1 MYRINED
8 VTIYYKQI
16 HREYIRGKE
25 NFDKRFPIME
35 QRAKE
40 MFKEG
45 KITARSLSHLLKRL
59 YYYKNM
65 NEVRRWQ
72 NPAWSVISIFTVVWE
87 VLFAKEAIYIITML

>member
-16 HREYIRGKE
+16 HREYIKGKA

-35 QRAKE
+35 QRSKE
-40 MFKEG
+40 MYEEG

-59 YYYKNM
+59 NYYKNM
-65 NEVRRWQ
+65 NEVRR
-72 NPAWSVISIFTVVWE
+72 
-87 VLFAKEAIYIITML
+87 

>member
-1 MYRINED
+1 MYQINED

-16 HREYIRGKE
+16 HREYSKGKE

-40 MFKEG
+40 MYKEG
-45 KITARSLSHLLKRL
+45 KITARSLSYLLKRL

-65 NEVRRWQ
+65 NEVRR
-72 NPAWSVISIFTVVWE
+72 
-87 VLFAKEAIYIITML
+87 

>member
-1 MYRINED
+1 MYQINED

-16 HREYIRGKE
+16 HREYSRGKE

-40 MFKEG
+40 MYKEG

-59 YYYKNM
+59 NYYKSM
-65 NEVRRWQ
+65 NEVRR
-72 NPAWSVISIFTVVWE
+72 
-87 VLFAKEAIYIITML
+87 

>member
-16 HREYIRGKE
+16 HREYTKGKA

-40 MFKEG
+40 MVKEG

-65 NEVRRWQ
+65 NEARR
-72 NPAWSVISIFTVVWE
+72 
-87 VLFAKEAIYIITML
+87 

>member
-1 MYRINED
+1 MYQINED

-16 HREYIRGKE
+16 HREYSRGKE

-59 YYYKNM
+59 NYYKNM
-65 NEVRRWQ
+65 NEVRR
-72 NPAWSVISIFTVVWE
+72 
-87 VLFAKEAIYIITML
+87 

>member
-16 HREYIRGKE
+16 HREYTKGKE
-25 NFDKRFPIME
+25 NFDKRLPIME

-40 MFKEG
+40 MYNEG
-45 KITARSLSHLLKRL
+45 KITARSLRYLLIRL

-65 NEVRRWQ
+65 NEVRR
-72 NPAWSVISIFTVVWE
+72 
-87 VLFAKEAIYIITML
+87 

>member
-1 MYRINED
+1 MYQINED

-16 HREYIRGKE
+16 HREYSRGKE
-25 NFDKRFPIME
+25 NFDKRYPIME

-59 YYYKNM
+59 NYYKNM
-65 NEVRRWQ
+65 NEVRR
-72 NPAWSVISIFTVVWE
+72 
-87 VLFAKEAIYIITML
+87 

>member
-8 VTIYYKQI
+8 VSIYYKQI
-16 HREYIRGKE
+16 HREYVKGKA

-35 QRAKE
+35 RRAKE

-59 YYYKNM
+59 NYYKNM
-65 NEVRRWQ
+65 NEVRR
-72 NPAWSVISIFTVVWE
+72 
-87 VLFAKEAIYIITML
+87 

>member
-1 MYRINED
+1 MYQINED

-16 HREYIRGKE
+16 HREYIKGKE

-35 QRAKE
+35 RRAKE

-59 YYYKNM
+59 YYYKSM
-65 NEVRRWQ
+65 NEVRR
-72 NPAWSVISIFTVVWE
+72 
-87 VLFAKEAIYIITML
+87 